1 MFPRGLPATS
11 SHHTVNAASTHSS
24 AMSVSVTLGGQVL
37 TPCPGAVSPPAP
49 SPALSP
55 VWRRAAIGAASATPA
70 EYPAS
75 ATPLWT
81 ARAAPPVPAAT
92 PSRTRLPV
100 ITLLNTLPSARNDT
114 ASTAP
119 VVSVRTTTSVSR
131 IVTCQRCMRTPATQ
145 GIQSPGHR
153 AKLPS
158 GVAKS
163 LALRRDAIGGRS
175 PCQG

>member
-24 AMSVSVTLGGQVL
+24 AMSVSVTLGGQVMI
-37 TPCPGAVSPPAP
+37 TCRGAVSPPV
-49 SPALSP
+49 LSP
-55 VWRRAAIGAASATPA
+55 LWGLAAIGAAIATPA

-75 ATPLWT
+75 ATPLCR
-81 ARAAPPVPAAT
+81 ARAAPPVPAAI

-131 IVTCQRCMRTPATQ
+131 IVTCQRCMGMPAPQ
-145 GIQSPGHR
+145 DIQSPGHR
-153 AKLPS
+153 AKLPA
-158 GVAKS
+158 GGAKRP
-163 LALRRDAIGGRS
+163 ALGRDAIGGRS
-175 PCQG
+175 PARINHNP